1 VRILTQ
7 KLQNLKKKQLK
18 PLFINKETLAWM
30 HCIHRSVVNIL
41 SSFGE
46 VIKVM
51 KKVIGS
57 CRILTAQNTLNLV
70 QENFLKIVVAP
81 PITVRLLF
89 FFKLSVS

>member
-1 VRILTQ
+1 M
-7 KLQNLKKKQLK
+7 KKH
-18 PLFINKETLAWM
+18 W
-30 HCIHRSVVNIL
+30 HGCIVYIEVWVSIL

-70 QENFLKIVVAP
+70 QENFLKIVVVP
-81 PITVRLLF
+81 PITARLLF
-89 FFKLSVS
+89 FSNLA